1 MNRELR
7 DTPRVIKTP
16 FPARRFR
23 AYVRSA
29 GAVSPDDLDGRQI
42 EHIFQAALRDFRT
55 GRLSLDARSS
65 IAGRLWTQAFVPSD
79 IRCSPDLHAV
89 LLAGSELSFYVRK
102 SGSDAVG
109 RIFLSFLRQV
119 LGFTGRRTG

>member
-1 MNRELR
+1 M
-7 DTPRVIKTP
+7 IKTP

-29 GAVSPDDLDGRQI
+29 GAVSPDDLDCRQI

-55 GRLSLDARSS
+55 GRL
-65 IAGRLWTQAFVPSD
+65 WTQAFVLSD
-79 IRCSPDLHAV
+79 IRRTPDLCAV
-89 LLAGSELSFYVRK
+89 LLAGSERSFYVRK